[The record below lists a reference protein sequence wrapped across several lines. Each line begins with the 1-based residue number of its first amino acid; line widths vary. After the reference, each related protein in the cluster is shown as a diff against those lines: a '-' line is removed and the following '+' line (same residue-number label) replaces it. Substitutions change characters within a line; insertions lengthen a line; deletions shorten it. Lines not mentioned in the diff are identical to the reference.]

1 MNYQMTILEKTV
13 ESIYKKIGVDKPGE
27 CIEVIADK
35 LGVDLI
41 YGRFSFFAEGV
52 ICIDLNLSKEKAR
65 EVFAHELCHC
75 LFHVGNQLEMYELY
89 REYQEF
95 KAENFAMHFCIPTFM
110 LLNMELPQYISEAI
124 EFVADEFGVTNEL
137 ALKRL
142 EHYANQKFGQLW
154 HEKMYSINA
163 QAKSYNHRN
172 LACLYR

>member
-1 MNYQMTILEKTV
+1 MKYQMTILEKNV
-13 ESIYKKIGVDKPGE
+13 KNIYKKIGVREPGI
-27 CIEVIADK
+27 CIEVLAEK
-35 LGVDLI
+35 LGVELI
-41 YGRFSFFAEGV
+41 YGRSSFCVNGI
-52 ICIDLNLSKEKAR
+52 ICIDSRLSKQKAR
-65 EVFAHELCHC
+65 EVFAHELCHS
-75 LFHVGNQLEMYELY
+75 LFHVGNQLNMHELF

-110 LLNMELPQYISEAI
+110 LLNMELPQYISEAV